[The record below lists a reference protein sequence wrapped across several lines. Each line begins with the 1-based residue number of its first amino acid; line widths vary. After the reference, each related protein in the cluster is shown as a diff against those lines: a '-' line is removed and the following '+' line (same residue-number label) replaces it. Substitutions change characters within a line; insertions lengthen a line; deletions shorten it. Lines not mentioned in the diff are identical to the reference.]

1 LLSNQ
6 QLTKNKNMGRG
17 DKKTAKGKRFKGSF
31 GVSRPHKV
39 ASKGAKA
46 AAAKV
51 AAPKATAAKTEKA
64 TATKTEKATAPKAAA
79 VKTEK
84 ATKAKA

>member
-1 LLSNQ
+1 
-6 QLTKNKNMGRG
+6 MGRG

-51 AAPKATAAKTEKA
+51 AAPKVATPKVAAPKAAAKTEK
-64 TATKTEKATAPKAAA
+64 
-79 VKTEK
+79 V
-84 ATKAKA
+84 TKAKA

>member
-46 AAAKV
+46 ATAK
-51 AAPKATAAKTEKA
+51 ATTPKAA
-64 TATKTEKATAPKAAA
+64 APKAAA
-79 VKTEK
+79 KTEK

>member
-46 AAAKV
+46 AAAKATAPKV
-51 AAPKATAAKTEKA
+51 AAPKA
-64 TATKTEKATAPKAAA
+64 AAA
-79 VKTEK
+79 KTEK

>member
-1 LLSNQ
+1 
-6 QLTKNKNMGRG
+6 MGRG

-46 AAAKV
+46 AAAKATEPKV
-51 AAPKATAAKTEKA
+51 AAPKA
-64 TATKTEKATAPKAAA
+64 AAA
-79 VKTEK
+79 KTEK

>member
-39 ASKGAKA
+39 ASKGAKVA
-46 AAAKV
+46 AAKATAPKV
-51 AAPKATAAKTEKA
+51 AAPKAAAAKTEK
-64 TATKTEKATAPKAAA
+64 
-79 VKTEK
+79 V
-84 ATKAKA
+84 TKAKA

>member
-1 LLSNQ
+1 
-6 QLTKNKNMGRG
+6 MGRG

-31 GVSRPHKV
+31 GVGRPHKV

-46 AAAKV
+46 ATSKATAPKVATPKV
-51 AAPKATAAKTEKA
+51 AAPKA
-64 TATKTEKATAPKAAA
+64 AAA
-79 VKTEK
+79 KTEK

>member
-46 AAAKV
+46 AAVKTEKTEKVTKV
-51 AAPKATAAKTEKA
+51 AAPKAAAAKTEK
-64 TATKTEKATAPKAAA
+64 
-79 VKTEK
+79 V
-84 ATKAKA
+84 TKAKA

>member
-1 LLSNQ
+1 
-6 QLTKNKNMGRG
+6 MGRG

-51 AAPKATAAKTEKA
+51 AAPKVA
-64 TATKTEKATAPKAAA
+64 APKAAA
-79 VKTEK
+79 KTEK

>member
-6 QLTKNKNMGRG
+6 QLTKNKIMGRG

-46 AAAKV
+46 ATVKTEKTEKVTKV
-51 AAPKATAAKTEKA
+51 AAPKAAAAKTEK
-64 TATKTEKATAPKAAA
+64 
-79 VKTEK
+79 V
-84 ATKAKA
+84 TKAKA

>member
-1 LLSNQ
+1 
-6 QLTKNKNMGRG
+6 MGRG

-39 ASKGAKA
+39 ASKGAKV

-51 AAPKATAAKTEKA
+51 AAPKATA
-64 TATKTEKATAPKAAA
+64 EKATAPKAAA
-79 VKTEK
+79 AKTEK

>member
-1 LLSNQ
+1 
-6 QLTKNKNMGRG
+6 MGRG

-64 TATKTEKATAPKAAA
+64 T
-79 VKTEK
+79 
-84 ATKAKA
+84 KAKA

>member
-1 LLSNQ
+1 
-6 QLTKNKNMGRG
+6 MGRG

-46 AAAKV
+46 AAA
-51 AAPKATAAKTEKA
+51 AKTEKVA
-64 TATKTEKATAPKAAA
+64 APKAAA

>member
-1 LLSNQ
+1 
-6 QLTKNKNMGRG
+6 MGRG

-39 ASKGAKA
+39 ASKGAKV
-46 AAAKV
+46 AAAKATTPKV
-51 AAPKATAAKTEKA
+51 AAV
-64 TATKTEKATAPKAAA
+64 KTEKATAPKAAA
-79 VKTEK
+79 AKTEK

>member
-1 LLSNQ
+1 
-6 QLTKNKNMGRG
+6 MGRG

-46 AAAKV
+46 AAKATAPKV
-51 AAPKATAAKTEKA
+51 AAPKA
-64 TATKTEKATAPKAAA
+64 AAA
-79 VKTEK
+79 KTEK

>member
-1 LLSNQ
+1 
-6 QLTKNKNMGRG
+6 MGRG

-51 AAPKATAAKTEKA
+51 AAPKAA
-64 TATKTEKATAPKAAA
+64 APKAAA
-79 VKTEK
+79 KTEK

>member
-1 LLSNQ
+1 
-6 QLTKNKNMGRG
+6 MGRG

-39 ASKGAKA
+39 ASKGAKVA
-46 AAAKV
+46 ASKATAPKV
-51 AAPKATAAKTEKA
+51 AAPKA
-64 TATKTEKATAPKAAA
+64 AAA
-79 VKTEK
+79 KTEK

>member
-39 ASKGAKA
+39 ASKGAKV
-46 AAAKV
+46 AAAK
-51 AAPKATAAKTEKA
+51 ATTPKAA
-64 TATKTEKATAPKAAA
+64 APKAAA
-79 VKTEK
+79 AKTEK

>member
-1 LLSNQ
+1 
-6 QLTKNKNMGRG
+6 MGRG

-51 AAPKATAAKTEKA
+51 AAPKATAPKAAAAKTEKA
-64 TATKTEKATAPKAAA
+64 TKVKA
-79 VKTEK
+79 
-84 ATKAKA
+84 

>member
-46 AAAKV
+46 ATAKATAPKV
-51 AAPKATAAKTEKA
+51 AAPKAAA
-64 TATKTEKATAPKAAA
+64 
-79 VKTEK
+79 KTEK

>member
-1 LLSNQ
+1 
-6 QLTKNKNMGRG
+6 MGRG

-46 AAAKV
+46 ATAKTT
-51 AAPKATAAKTEKA
+51 APKATA
-64 TATKTEKATAPKAAA
+64 EKATAPKAAA

-84 ATKAKA
+84 ATRAKA